1 MPALGQG
8 DVAINLEHVHA
19 MFERYSNAIGFGIRD
34 ISNGRTVFTI
44 DWGDMVAVY
53 GAPFAALLEI
63 IAEEEEVIIPI
74 DASYMRQFPDQNAA
88 QQVRQNCRTIVCTRS
103 MPHNRAHWIMREIF
117 GNCRW
122 PQPPTPDPT
131 QEIGRCI
138 DVLFPTQER
147 IDLMIDN
154 HSEFVLWAESSQ
166 ISDYDI
172 SVDEDLCRNYECVK
186 NGLFP
191 YAFGTI
197 EASCFKVDE
206 YFRALHHDS
215 YHVIQTLRIQRPVNQ
230 SLELSHSIEANLMY
244 LLPNV
249 LRQKRI
255 PVDRK
260 MKHIFRVEDWHTWN
274 CLRTFRKSWTVR
286 HQKRLQDV
294 LRIDR
299 EVRMC
304 KFFLDRAVPFL
315 CSEGIMNSDTV
326 PNLMKYLTS

>member
-19 MFERYSNAIGFGIRD
+19 MFERWMNTDDFYIRD

-44 DWGDMVAVY
+44 DWGDLLDVY

-122 PQPPTPDPT
+122 PQPPNPDPT
-131 QEIGRCI
+131 QEIGRVRG
-138 DVLFPTQER
+138 VLFPTQEH
-147 IDLMIDN
+147 INVMIAN
-154 HSEFVLWAESSQ
+154 HSEFVLWAEESE

-172 SVDEDLCRNYECVK
+172 SVDEGLCRNYECVRK
-186 NGLFP
+186 GLFP

-197 EASCFKVDE
+197 EASCFNVDE
-206 YFRALHHDS
+206 YFRALHYDS
-215 YHVIQTLRIQRPVNQ
+215 YHVIQTLRIQRPDNQ
-230 SLELSHSIEANLMY
+230 PYKVSNRIEDNMKY

-255 PVDRK
+255 TVDIK
-260 MKHIFRVEDWHTWN
+260 MNHIFRVEDWYTWN
-274 CLRTFRKSWTVR
+274 CLRTFRKPATVR
-286 HQKRLQDV
+286 HQKRMPPKKQTA
-294 LRIDR
+294 
-299 EVRMC
+299 EQAQ
-304 KFFLDRAVPFL
+304 AVAVQEKDP
-315 CSEGIMNSDTV
+315 
-326 PNLMKYLTS
+326 TSAWHTQHPVQRRS